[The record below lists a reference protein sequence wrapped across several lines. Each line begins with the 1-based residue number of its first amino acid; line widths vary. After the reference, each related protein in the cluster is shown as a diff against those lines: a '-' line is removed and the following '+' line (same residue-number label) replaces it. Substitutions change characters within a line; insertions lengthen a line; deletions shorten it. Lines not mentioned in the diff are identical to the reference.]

1 MTFPMRF
8 GRPPGTVEAMKT
20 AAPLTAP
27 TRLATLILAAALA
40 LAVATG
46 VALGAGH
53 DEGHAAFR
61 TQVSAPIEVLPGT
74 TAAALAECEPGERAV
89 SGSFLIGGDHDGVE
103 VRASRRVVVAPHL
116 SGWLV
121 TARNETSGDQ
131 LVTARAVC
139 ETDS

>member
-1 MTFPMRF
+1 MRL
-8 GRPPGTVEAMKT
+8 GAQHGTVDAMKT
-20 AAPLTAP
+20 AAPLTARM
-27 TRLATLILAAALA
+27 RLATLALAAALA

-61 TQVSAPIEVLPGT
+61 TQVSAPVEVPPGT

-89 SGSFLIGGDHDGVE
+89 SGSVLIGGDHDGVE
-103 VRASRRVVVAPHL
+103 VRASRRVVVAPHV
-116 SGWLV
+116 SGWLI
-121 TARNETSGDQ
+121 TARNGTSGDQ